1 MEQLV
6 KVGVGLIILNAN
18 NQVLMGLR
26 TGDGYGSGLW
36 GFVGGKM
43 EFGESFEQTAVRE
56 CFEETGIKLLPEQI
70 KVLDVTNDFDGIS
83 HYVTIFTVARVHKAT
98 ACVIEP
104 DKCLKW
110 EWKDINKLPD
120 NLLLPIINFQK
131 KYDIAHLIGKITD
144 VTNDSK

>member
-56 CFEETGIKLLPEQI
+56 CFEETGININPSDVIVKG
-70 KVLDVTNDFDGIS
+70 VTNDILVDENK
-83 HYVTIFTVARVHKAT
+83 HYVTIRSLVHVQNVQPK
-98 ACVIEP
+98 IMEP
-104 DKCLKW
+104 
-110 EWKDINKLPD
+110 N
-120 NLLLPIINFQK
+120 
-131 KYDIAHLIGKITD
+131 
-144 VTNDSK
+144 